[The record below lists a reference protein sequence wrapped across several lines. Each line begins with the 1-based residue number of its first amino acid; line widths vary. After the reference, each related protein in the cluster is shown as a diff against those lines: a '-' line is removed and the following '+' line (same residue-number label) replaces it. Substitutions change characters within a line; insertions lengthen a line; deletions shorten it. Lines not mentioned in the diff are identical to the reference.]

1 MSSSVKVM
9 AIGVLSRL
17 VSSEA
22 SEDLKP
28 ALTGNKTMQYVPNSH
43 DVKMALEIYKL
54 TLEVELLQ
62 LQIQKEKHTEAH

>member
-1 MSSSVKVM
+1 MKP
-9 AIGVLSRL
+9 LSAASNL
-17 VSSEA
+17 HLFQEA